1 MRKKLNNLKQGKE
14 GQKSLENER
23 KKGSTISYSR
33 NKPPNNH
40 NLEKNTVL
48 RDRTTKLRI
57 CFFEK
62 TNIINKYLARWITRK
77 REKQEQIGKNEKGT
91 QMRN

>member
-1 MRKKLNNLKQGKE
+1 MRKKLNNLKQGKK
-14 GQKSLENER
+14 GKKSLENKR
-23 KKGSTISYSR
+23 KKQAQYHIVGVSPQIITIQ
-33 NKPPNNH
+33 K
-40 NLEKNTVL
+40 ENTVL

-62 TNIINKYLARWITRK
+62 ANIISKYLARWITRK

-91 QMRN
+91 QMRD